1 MNTKKFLHLNINEN
15 ITYRLHIHIND
26 IITESLT
33 YKENKMLNK

>member
-15 ITYRLHIHIND
+15 NTYQLNIHIND
-26 IITESLT
+26 IITVSLT